1 MVDKFK
7 TVRDKPSVSKVE
19 IFDSLLTISSL
30 TKALAEDV
38 MLLERIEDDGG
49 NDDEP
54 TKTLN
59 LSSNY

>member
-59 LSSNY
+59 LSSK

>member
-1 MVDKFK
+1 MVDKIK
-7 TVRDKPSVSKVE
+7 TVRDMPSVSKVE

-38 MLLERIEDDGG
+38 MLLERKEDDGG
-49 NDDEP
+49 NDDES

-59 LSSNY
+59 LSSK

>member
-1 MVDKFK
+1 MVDKIK

-59 LSSNY
+59 LSSK

>member
-1 MVDKFK
+1 MVDKIK

-38 MLLERIEDDGG
+38 MLLDRKEDDGG
-49 NDDEP
+49 KNDVS
-54 TKTLN
+54 KSTLN
-59 LSSNY
+59 LGSE

>member
-1 MVDKFK
+1 MVDKIK

-38 MLLERIEDDGG
+38 MLLDRKEDDGG
-49 NDDEP
+49 NDDES
-54 TKTLN
+54 TNTLN
-59 LSSNY
+59 LSSK

>member
-1 MVDKFK
+1 MVDKIK

-49 NDDEP
+49 NDDES
-54 TKTLN
+54 TNTLN
-59 LSSNY
+59 LSSE